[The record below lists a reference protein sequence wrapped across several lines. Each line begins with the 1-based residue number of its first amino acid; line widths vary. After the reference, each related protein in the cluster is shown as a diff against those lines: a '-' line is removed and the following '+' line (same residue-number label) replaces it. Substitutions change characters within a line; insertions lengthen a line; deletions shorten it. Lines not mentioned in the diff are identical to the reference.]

1 MTETEPIDFF
11 IYADQDAFYDA
22 LGPGTRENV
31 GGQAHADIRTLFAL
45 ITPSEIDDAWVE
57 IVVPHELTHLVFDTA
72 VDNPYH
78 FPPRW
83 LNEGLAVYL
92 SEGYAVGRPGRR
104 SRTRPATA
112 RSSRSPA

>member
-1 MTETEPIDFF
+1 MTESEPVDFF
-11 IYADQDAFYDA
+11 IYGDQESFRSA

-45 ITPSEIDDAWVE
+45 ITPERDRPALGGRRRARTSSSTSCSTRPSTI
-57 IVVPHELTHLVFDTA
+57 
-72 VDNPYH
+72 PYR

-92 SEGYAVGRPGRR
+92 SEGYGSQDRGRGRVR
-104 SRTRPATA
+104 GVERT
-112 RSSRSPA
+112 S